1 MMYYRS
7 VASITGEIP
16 TKYHCPI
23 LMLPLLLI
31 FPISKV
37 GASVVQE
44 QCEADGD
51 TSLQQRMLMATGT
64 AMEGT
69 SELVDN
75 EVAAGEQGM

>member
-1 MMYYRS
+1 M
-7 VASITGEIP
+7 
-16 TKYHCPI
+16 KYQHCPI
-23 LMLPLLLI
+23 LVLPLLLDHTHSYLYFLYI
-31 FPISKV
+31 YTFKV

-75 EVAAGEQGM
+75 EVAAGEQGT